1 MAGWRYTPLGPPPG
15 KEWLDDL
22 TRCAEAVDELD
33 AIVAEQVAQLKLDK
47 LPDAWQSVPQG

>member
-1 MAGWRYTPLGPPPG
+1 M
-15 KEWLDDL
+15 DDL